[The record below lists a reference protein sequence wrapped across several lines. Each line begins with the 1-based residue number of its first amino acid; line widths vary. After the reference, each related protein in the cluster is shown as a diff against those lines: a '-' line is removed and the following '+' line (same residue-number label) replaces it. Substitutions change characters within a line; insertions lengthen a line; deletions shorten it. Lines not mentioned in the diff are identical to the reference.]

1 MILHVVDASNPEMD
15 EQMYIVYEILKELG
29 VTEKPIITAF
39 NKQDRL
45 SGDEILRD
53 FKADRT
59 VGISA
64 KTGEGL
70 ETLKA
75 VIEELLREQKM
86 AIEKLYTYEE
96 AGQIQLIRK
105 YGELLKEEYR
115 EDGIYVQAFV
125 PMELYQKI
133 EAGK

>member
-1 MILHVVDASNPEMD
+1 M
-15 EQMYIVYEILKELG
+15 
-29 VTEKPIITAF
+29 TEKPIITAF

-59 VGISA
+59 VEISA